1 MEKIFTRRFSP
12 LIYAFYLFII
22 LLSPVISI
30 IMGKNY
36 TGGYILAMGMLFNF
50 ILFHS
55 MKTKITSN
63 NKLTEGGFQ
72 TEIQRITRIKLSKY
86 TIKLFYISQYSNK
99 EAKRTFYLKDREG
112 FIESLKQINP
122 NIQIE
127 QKN

>member
-99 EAKRTFYLKDREG
+99 ETKRTFHLKDREG

>member
-1 MEKIFTRRFSP
+1 
-12 LIYAFYLFII
+12 
-22 LLSPVISI
+22 
-30 IMGKNY
+30 MGKNY